1 MAQAA
6 EAGGT
11 TVTVHT
17 LAEAMSAPSGPPNVV
32 VLDRDYQE
40 SKEEKQPSTTRDL
53 WISSVDGRYS
63 SPPVPVRVGPL
74 NNIQTFYVHR
84 DILTRAEWFRKA
96 LCGDF
101 KEAGEQVIDLPE
113 EDPAVFHFLIAF
125 LYEGRFEPIRPAA
138 SALEPRVD
146 KGKGLDVDPEPAEA
160 SDSSSSGN
168 SSGSDRSSG
177 SPGPG
182 WRQRRRRN
190 RQARNS
196 DADRNPQKQP
206 GLHRPGCRCP
216 RCLARQDFAR
226 CWHCG
231 VRRFRDENRPYRAQP
246 PPGRHPPPPIPY
258 GPPPH
263 AQPRADHPTRI
274 MGEDLRTWFLTYEL
288 NLDVY
293 ICANRFLMD
302 DFRKAVMRSC
312 IDMLETA
319 GTDAALPEVLHLTKR
334 LYRGVPEVD
343 PLLKMVLA
351 RVGFLQPL
359 LWKRAPEA
367 TSEFLVSNPELAAT
381 ILRETVMRHD
391 AIRVVGDLPPMEH
404 VGNVSAAYEDERQH
418 LEGEALPPGVFRY

>member
-1 MAQAA
+1 MARAT

-32 VLDRDYQE
+32 VLERDYRE
-40 SKEEKQPSTTRDL
+40 DNEKKLPSASEDL

-63 SPPVPVRVGPL
+63 SPPVPIRVGPL

-84 DILTRAEWFRKA
+84 DILIQAEWFRKA
-96 LCGDF
+96 LCGEF
-101 KEAGEQVIDLPE
+101 REAEEQVIDLPE
-113 EDPAVFHFLIAF
+113 EDPAIFHFLIAF

-138 SALEPRVD
+138 SALEPRID
-146 KGKGLDVDPEPAEA
+146 KGKGVEVAPETADA
-160 SDSSSSGN
+160 SDSGSSDNSSS
-168 SSGSDRSSG
+168 SERSSG

-182 WRQRRRRN
+182 WRYRRRRRVQL
-190 RQARNS
+190 RQAA
-196 DADRNPQKQP
+196 ADRGQEKQP
-206 GLHRPGCRCP
+206 GVHRPGCGCP
-216 RCLARQDFAR
+216 RCLARRDFAM

-231 VRRFRDENRPYRAQP
+231 ARRFPGENGGHRVQAPV
-246 PPGRHPPPPIPY
+246 RHPPPVPY
-258 GPPPH
+258 RPANTGPPPSQDH
-263 AQPRADHPTRI
+263 AVRI
-274 MGEDLRTWFLTYEL
+274 QGEDLRTWLLAYEL

-312 IDMLETA
+312 VDMLETA
-319 GTDAALPEVLHLTKR
+319 GADAAQTEVLQLTKK
-334 LYRGVPEVD
+334 LYNGVPEID

-359 LWKRAPEA
+359 LWKRAPEE
-367 TSEFLVSNPELAAT
+367 TSEFLVTNPELAAA

-391 AIRVVGDLPPMEH
+391 AISGMAVFPSMEH
-404 VGNVSAAYEDERQH
+404 AGEMGNTAYENERQH
-418 LEGEALPPGVFRY
+418 LERTTIPYY